1 MQKRKQQLL
10 KLVIEMY
17 IESAEPVGSKFLV
30 DGGKLGVSG
39 ATVRNELRDLEEL
52 GYLTHPHTSAGR
64 IPTDIGYRYYIEN
77 LVKPKQISDKVKGFL
92 DNIDTQ
98 VSEVRQKTKE
108 FAKFMAEHSGNAVI
122 VAFNKNSV
130 YYTGISHLF
139 SQPEFRDYAHTVSM
153 SAVIDQCEE
162 RLSDVFEIVGLKET
176 KILIG
181 EDNPFGTNCSTVV
194 SRFGEDGLFAV
205 VGPMRMEY
213 LSNLALVKYISTV
226 IS

>member
-1 MQKRKQQLL
+1 MQERKKQLL
-10 KLVIEMY
+10 KLVIETY

-30 DGGKLGVSG
+30 YSGKLDVSG
-39 ATVRNELRDLEEL
+39 ATVRNELRDLEEM

-64 IPTDIGYRYYIEN
+64 IPTNIGYRYYVEN
-77 LVKPKQISDKVKGFL
+77 FIGPKKINAKAKDFL
-92 DNIDTQ
+92 DNVDAK
-98 VSEVRQKTKE
+98 VSDVKQKTKE
-108 FAKFMAEHSGNAVI
+108 FAKFVAENSGNAVI

-130 YYTGISHLF
+130 YYTGISYLF

-162 RLSDVFEIVGLKET
+162 RLIDVFDIVGFKET

-181 EDNPFGTNCSTVV
+181 EDNPFGTNCSTIV
-194 SRFGEDGLFAV
+194 SRFGDDSLFAV

-213 LSNLALVKYISTV
+213 LSNFTLVEYISDI